1 MSYGKL
7 GSIIVAMRIADIHP
21 HSEPPTEGYLSEFEY
36 CKAKFALT
44 DPADERYQRYKAY
57 RERLGQLFHRTS
69 ELAIAK
75 DISNPDVIRWLCA
88 AIGSYV
94 NAYHGIEKS
103 WSNSNKHHA
112 SLVTI
117 GRQWFGQKEFPRHYH
132 VKRMELYHQTRCHI
146 ITMARARDALD
157 DQLINDLVAFTVSP
171 YVKIRKTSQSYM
183 KHVLSS
189 FEGVKQLVL
198 PQYLSR
204 LRADNDP
211 DIVKGALYA
220 LNPLISF
227 AIDRPEYLEEL
238 YSKLLGLEAQPK
250 PSIQNLTARI
260 LAEAIAVTPS
270 PVTLLQPI
278 ISDDD
283 IHRFRLVEVADEVD
297 KRLPEAITYKLS
309 ELRLKR
315 EQAYQSLTRM
325 LLQKASNVHW
335 RYKSYI
341 ANILFQML
349 VREMPVS
356 PEHAKFFIDL
366 VSDPHPTLARC
377 GLQAVNRI
385 LYIAKLRHLCADEQ
399 ELLLQKYSKHPLKR
413 EHVLKDLPADYTKAY
428 VASMKSSSVND
439 ADLWLEDDDV
449 TGWLCWNNSVTQ
461 RRLPGPGETVFN
473 FEGDAKITV
482 DVMRPVIEDSTF
494 WQTVVAQWAQ
504 EKSRTRLS
512 ASTIEFVRGVSQA
525 FGPVVLDFLLPI
537 MEELLD
543 GDKDKQ
549 RALAEILTG
558 LTRSAFV
565 YWPTESRDR
574 LWSWLLPTLE
584 VIFKNIKQDSIESW
598 LEFWER
604 VFDRRDVRRI
614 RPLLDWIL
622 DKAKTAD
629 YVNGSAFELEKISSF
644 LSSMIAT
651 GGWRYDAWS
660 NELIDLAF
668 REDMILNPYQEIRR
682 YVADNFLNIEN
693 IRWHPSYPS
702 AKAFLDDCR
711 NHPEKDVVGTRS
723 TMTDQVR
730 ALIAKLPAW
739 RKERVAGPTAS
750 QSTYDKAASTILRFA
765 YGLNELHASSV
776 FDWAVPDLL

>member
-1 MSYGKL
+1 
-7 GSIIVAMRIADIHP
+7 
-21 HSEPPTEGYLSEFEY
+21 
-36 CKAKFALT
+36 
-44 DPADERYQRYKAY
+44 
-57 RERLGQLFHRTS
+57 
-69 ELAIAK
+69 
-75 DISNPDVIRWLCA
+75 
-88 AIGSYV
+88 
-94 NAYHGIEKS
+94 
-103 WSNSNKHHA
+103 
-112 SLVTI
+112 
-117 GRQWFGQKEFPRHYH
+117 
-132 VKRMELYHQTRCHI
+132 MELYHQTRCHI
-146 ITMARARDALD
+146 ITMARARDELD
-157 DQLINDLVAFTVSP
+157 DSLINDLVAFTVSP
-171 YVKIRKTSQSYM
+171 YVKIRKTSQTYM

-189 FEGVKQLVL
+189 FEGVKPLVL

-204 LRADNDP
+204 LRSDIDP

-220 LNPLISF
+220 LNPLVSF

-270 PVTLLQPI
+270 PVTLLQPN
-278 ISDDD
+278 ISEDD
-283 IHRFRLVEVADEVD
+283 IRRFRLTEITDDID
-297 KRLPEAITYKLS
+297 KRLPQVIATKLA
-309 ELRLKR
+309 ELRIKR
-315 EQAYQSLTRM
+315 QEAYQSLTRM
-325 LLQKASNVHW
+325 LLQRASNVHW

-341 ANILFQML
+341 ANILLQML
-349 VREMPVS
+349 VRELPVS

-377 GLQAVNRI
+377 GLQAVTRI
-385 LYIAKLRHLCADEQ
+385 LYIAKLRYLCTDEQ

-413 EHVLKDLPADYTKAY
+413 EHVLRDLPADYTKNY
-428 VASMKSSSVND
+428 VASMKASLTND
-439 ADLWLEDDDV
+439 AELWLEDDDV
-449 TGWLCWNNSVTQ
+449 TGWLCWNDFVTQ
-461 RRLPGPGETVFN
+461 RRLPGAAETVFD
-473 FEGDAKITV
+473 FDGDSKITV
-482 DVMRPVIEDSTF
+482 DVMRPAVEDPAF
-494 WQTVVAQWAQ
+494 WQTVTAQWAQ

-512 ASTIEFVRGVSQA
+512 ASTIEFVRAVSQA
-525 FGPVVLDFLLPI
+525 YGPIVLDPLLPI
-537 MEELLD
+537 MEDLLD

-558 LTRSAFV
+558 ITRSAFV
-565 YWPTESRDR
+565 YWPTESRER

-584 VIFKNIKQDSIESW
+584 VIFRNIKQDSIDSW

-604 VFDRRDVRRI
+604 AFDRRDVRRI

-622 DKAKTAD
+622 NKAKTAD

-660 NELIDLAF
+660 DELIDLAF

-711 NHPEKDVVGTRS
+711 NSPGKDVVGTHS
-723 TMTDQVR
+723 TMTDRVK
-730 ALIAKLPAW
+730 ALIAKLPEW

>member
-1 MSYGKL
+1 M
-7 GSIIVAMRIADIHP
+7 
-21 HSEPPTEGYLSEFEY
+21 HSEPSKTNYLSEFEH
-36 CKAKFALT
+36 CTAKFALT
-44 DPADERYQRYKAY
+44 DAADERYQRYKAY

-69 ELAIAK
+69 ELAIEK
-75 DISNPDVIRWLCA
+75 DLSNPDVVRWLCA

-94 NAYHGIEKS
+94 NTYHGIEKT
-103 WSNSNKHHA
+103 WSNSNKNYA
-112 SLVTI
+112 QLVAI

-146 ITMARARDALD
+146 ITMARARDELD
-157 DQLINDLVAFTVSP
+157 DLLINDLVAFTVSP
-171 YVKIRKTSQSYM
+171 YVKIRKTSQTYM

-189 FEGVKQLVL
+189 FEGVKPVVL

-204 LRADNDP
+204 LRSDIDP
-211 DIVKGALYA
+211 DIVKGALYS
-220 LNPLISF
+220 LNPLIGF

-260 LAEAIAVTPS
+260 LAEAIALTPS
-270 PVTLLQPI
+270 PVTLLQPD
-278 ISDDD
+278 ISEDD
-283 IHRFRLVEVADEVD
+283 IRRFRLVQLTDDVNI
-297 KRLPEAITYKLS
+297 KLPNIVTAKLT
-309 ELRLKR
+309 ELRIKR
-315 EQAYQSLTRM
+315 QEAYRSLIDS

-341 ANILFQML
+341 ANILLQML
-349 VREMPVS
+349 VRELPVS
-356 PEHAKFFIDL
+356 AEHAKFFIDL

-377 GLQAVNRI
+377 GLQAVTRI
-385 LYIAKLRHLCADEQ
+385 LYIAKLRYLCANEQ

-413 EHVLKDLPADYTKAY
+413 EHSLENLPADYTTRY
-428 VASMKSSSVND
+428 VASMKSSAAENVEV
-439 ADLWLEDDDV
+439 WFEDDDV
-449 TGWLCWNNSVTQ
+449 TGWLCWNNVVTQ
-461 RRLPGPGETVFN
+461 RRLPGPAETVFN

-482 DVMRPVIEDSTF
+482 DAMRSVIQDTTF
-494 WQTVVAQWAQ
+494 WQTVTAQWAQ

-512 ASTIEFVRGVSQA
+512 VSTIEFVRAVSQA
-525 FGPVVLDFLLPI
+525 YGPIVLEPLLPI
-537 MEELLD
+537 MEELVD

-558 LTRSAFV
+558 VMRSAFV
-565 YWPTESRDR
+565 YWPTESRDE
-574 LWSWLLPTLE
+574 LWTWLMPTLE
-584 VIFKNIKQDSIESW
+584 VVFSNIKQDSIDSW

-604 VFDRRDVRRI
+604 AFDRRDVRRI

-622 DKAKTAD
+622 NKAKTAD

-660 NELIDLAF
+660 EELIDLAF

-693 IRWHPSYPS
+693 TRWHPSYPS
-702 AKAFLDDCR
+702 ARAFLDDCR
-711 NHPEKDVVGTRS
+711 NNPEKDVVGTHS
-723 TMTDQVR
+723 TMTEQVK
-730 ALIAKLPAW
+730 ALIAKLPEW
-739 RKERVAGPTAS
+739 RKERVPGPTAS